1 MAAPDSPSIP
11 LVQDV
16 LRSPGTPLDPATR
29 AFVEPRLGQ
38 DFSGVRVHTDAQ
50 AAASARAVSANAYTV
65 GRDIVF
71 SEARF
76 APETP
81 SGLRLLAHELAHVV
95 QQGAERSA
103 PGAPS
108 TKGIFGSAA
117 EGAEREARASAD
129 AILAGRPQTLTRR
142 PDLAGSLQRDDFRSP
157 TVSVRS
163 PVFEETVTQL
173 TELMPARS
181 LSRTERALVQGV
193 FGASVDYSRVRLIPT
208 SILEYRTVANSIRVP
223 ENFSVANAE
232 MAQTLEHEMT
242 HVWQYQHSGTSYLSI
257 SLGSQIAASIGGGNR
272 NFAYDYR
279 IEAGN
284 TFFSF
289 TPEQQATLVENYFA
303 MQRDQT
309 QIPLDQA
316 AGNGATYKSVH
327 FGSDGFPTNLSAA
340 DRLSEIARE
349 LPLHEPLIQQM
360 RAALPRPEV
369 NLMLQRATE
378 VMQVPGAAFAP
389 VPRDLEL
396 TPVRP
401 LLEIRFPGL

>member
-1 MAAPDSPSIP
+1 MTAPDTEAAP

-16 LRSPGTPLDPATR
+16 LRSPGQPLNPATR
-29 AFVEPRLGQ
+29 NFLEPRLGQ
-38 DFSGVRVHTDAQ
+38 DFSGVRVHTDAP

-71 SEARF
+71 SESRF
-76 APETP
+76 APETQ

-95 QQGAERSA
+95 QQGGARS
-103 PGAPS
+103 PHSAPS
-108 TKGIFGSAA
+108 TKGMFGPVA
-117 EGAEREARASAD
+117 EGAEREADAAAD
-129 AILAGRPQTLTRR
+129 AIIGGRPQRLARR
-142 PDLAGSLQRDDFRSP
+142 AGLAGSLQRDAFHTPS
-157 TVSVRS
+157 VSVRS

-181 LSRTERALVQGV
+181 LSRTERELVQGV
-193 FGASVDYSRVRLIPT
+193 FGASVDFSRVRIIPT

-232 MAQTLEHEMT
+232 MAQTLVHEMT

-257 SLGSQIAASIGGGNR
+257 SLGTQIAASIGGGNR
-272 NFAYDYR
+272 NFAYDYQ
-279 IEAGN
+279 IQAGN

-289 TPEQQATLVENYFA
+289 TPEQQAFMVENYFA
-303 MQRDQT
+303 MQRDQA
-309 QIPLDQA
+309 QIPRDQA
-316 AGNGATYKSVH
+316 AGNVATYKSVH
-327 FGSDGFPTNLSAA
+327 FGSDGFPRNLSAA
-340 DRLSEIARE
+340 DRLAEIARE

-360 RAALPRPEV
+360 RAALPRLEV

-389 VPRDLEL
+389 VPRELEL
-396 TPVRP
+396 APVRP